1 MTAACPACATMPEAG
16 ELAVG
21 GMQISLPTIHCAACM
36 VGVEQALSRVN
47 GVISARVNLGL
58 KRVRIETAP
67 GVGAAA
73 CIAAIRA
80 AGFEALELD
89 TGALGVEADATGR
102 SLLIS
107 IGVSGFAMMNVMLL
121 SVSVWSGA
129 EDATRDMFHLISA
142 MIALPA
148 VAWAG
153 QPFFSSAW
161 GALRVGRLN
170 MDVPI
175 SLALF
180 AASWMSLFESI
191 NGGEHAYFEAGLSLT
206 FFLLIGRY
214 LDHRTRIAAR
224 SAARELAALE
234 PSRADRITGSG
245 IETVPLAQVALGDT
259 LSIPAGMRVPVDGIV
274 TRGSTTLDRGFVTGE
289 SAPVLAGVGDTLVSG
304 EVNLTGPLE
313 MRVTAVGE
321 DTTLRRMA
329 ALVEV
334 AENARNKYSG
344 LADRAAAVYAPL
356 VHILAGVA
364 LVGWWVYSGDLRLSI
379 NIAIAVLII
388 TCPCALG
395 LAVPAVSTAAS
406 GRLFRQ
412 GILLKNATALERLA
426 EVDCVVFDK
435 TGTLTDGRAA
445 AQAGLSGDEL
455 AVLKALALSSSHPV
469 ARGLLAGLPVE
480 VVPAVLDD
488 LEELGGNGVSA
499 TWNGVPVA
507 LGRGAWLGC
516 IGNPSLKIG
525 DATCHLATGEH
536 MRLGVAE
543 AVRGLKAAGI
553 DTMLLTGDTSA
564 AAKRI
569 AARAGIM
576 DVQSDMRP
584 EEKVAVLERLR
595 AQGKKVLMVG
605 DGLNDTPAL
614 ASAFVSMAPASAM
627 DVARVVS
634 DMVLLNPDVAV
645 LPDAILLARR
655 AKKRIVEN
663 FVTAAAYNAV
673 AIPLALLGFCTPL
686 MAALAM
692 STSSISVLL
701 NALRVRA

>member
-1 MTAACPACATMPEAG
+1 MTAACPACATMPDDPVAE
-16 ELAVG
+16 G
-21 GMQISLPTIHCAACM
+21 GLQISLPTIHCAACM
-36 VGVEQALSRVN
+36 SGVEQALNRVN

-58 KRVRIETAP
+58 KRVRIVTAP
-67 GVGAAA
+67 GVGAAD
-73 CIAAIRA
+73 CIAALRA
-80 AGFEALELD
+80 AGYDALELD
-89 TGALGVEADATGR
+89 TAALGVEADATGR
-102 SLLIS
+102 TLLVA

-129 EDATRDMFHLISA
+129 SDATRDMFHLISA

-148 VAWAG
+148 IAWAG
-153 QPFFSSAW
+153 QPFYHSAW
-161 GALRVGRLN
+161 AALRAGRLN
-170 MDVPI
+170 MEVPI
-175 SLALF
+175 SLALIL
-180 AASWMSLFESI
+180 AACMSLYETI
-191 NGGEHAYFEAGLSLT
+191 NNGDHAYFDAALSLT

-234 PSRADRITGSG
+234 PSRADRVVGAG
-245 IETVPLAQVALGDT
+245 IETVPLAQVALGDI

-274 TRGSTTLDRGFVTGE
+274 TRGQSSLDRGFVTGE
-289 SAPVLAGVGDTLVSG
+289 SAPVLADVGDDLVAG
-304 EVNLTGPLE
+304 EVNLTGALE

-356 VHILAGVA
+356 VHLLAGVA
-364 LVGWWVYSGDLRLSI
+364 LVGWWLYSGDLRLSL

-435 TGTLTDGRAA
+435 TGTLTDGRAS
-445 AQAGLSGDEL
+445 AQAGLSREEL
-455 AVLKALALSSSHPV
+455 SVLKALALASSHPV
-469 ARGLLAGLPVE
+469 ARGLLAGLPGD
-480 VVPAVLDD
+480 VVPAPLDA
-488 LEELGGNGVSA
+488 LEEISGNGVRA
-499 TWNGVPVA
+499 TWNGTPVA
-507 LGRGAWLGC
+507 LGRGAWLGA
-516 IGNPSLKIG
+516 IGNPILKIG
-525 DATCHLATGEH
+525 DATCPLATGEQ
-536 MRLGVAE
+536 MRLGVVE

-564 AAKRI
+564 AAHRI
-569 AARAGIM
+569 AAKAGIVA
-576 DVQSDMRP
+576 VQADMRP
-584 EEKVAVLERLR
+584 EGKVAVLEQLR

-634 DMVLLNPDVAV
+634 DMVLLNPDIAV
-645 LPDAILLARR
+645 LPDAIHLARR

-663 FVTAAAYNAV
+663 FVTAALYNVVAV
-673 AIPLALLGFCTPL
+673 PLALAGFCTPL

-692 STSSISVLL
+692 STSSISVLA

>member
-1 MTAACPACATMPEAG
+1 MTAACPACAPMDDGPAAAG
-16 ELAVG
+16 GL
-21 GMQISLPTIHCAACM
+21 QISLPTIHCAGCM
-36 VGVEQALSRVN
+36 ATVENALSQVD

-67 GVGAAA
+67 GVGAEP
-73 CIAAIRA
+73 CLAAIRA
-80 AGFEALELD
+80 AGFDALELNTGMLEGESD
-89 TGALGVEADATGR
+89 TTGR
-102 SLLIS
+102 SLLIAL
-107 IGVSGFAMMNVMLL
+107 GVSGFAMMNVMLL

-129 EDATRDMFHLISA
+129 TDATRDMFHLISA

-148 VAWAG
+148 VAYAG
-153 QPFFSSAW
+153 RPFYASALS
-161 GALRVGRLN
+161 ALRVRRLN

-175 SLALF
+175 SLALVL
-180 AASWMSLFESI
+180 AAGMSLYETFQ
-191 NGGEHAYFEAGLSLT
+191 GGRHAYFDAALSLT

-234 PSRADRITGSG
+234 PSRADRITAGG
-245 IETVPLAQVALGDT
+245 IETVPLAQVAVGDI
-259 LSIPAGMRVPVDGIV
+259 LHIPAGMRVPVDGIV
-274 TRGSTTLDRGFVTGE
+274 TRGITTLDRGLVTGE
-289 SAPVLAGVGDTLVSG
+289 SAPVAAGVGDDLVSG
-304 EVNLTGPLE
+304 EVNLTGALE

-334 AENARNKYSG
+334 AETARNKYSG
-344 LADRAAAVYAPL
+344 LADRAAAIYAPA
-356 VHILAGVA
+356 VHLLALAA
-364 LVGWWVYSGDLRLSI
+364 LLGWWGYSGDFRLAM

-426 EVDCVVFDK
+426 EVDMVVFDK

-445 AQAGLSGDEL
+445 GQPGLSDSEL
-455 AVLKALALSSSHPV
+455 SVLKALALASHHPV
-469 ARGLLAGLPVE
+469 ARGLLAGLPPE
-480 VVPAVLDD
+480 VVPAPLVAV
-488 LEELGGNGVSA
+488 EEISGNGVQA

-507 LGRGAWLGC
+507 LGRGAWLGA
-516 IGNPSLKIG
+516 IGNPVLKIG
-525 DATCHLATGEH
+525 AATFPLATGEQ

-553 DTMLLTGDTSA
+553 ETMLLTGDTA
-564 AAKRI
+564 AAAQRI
-569 AARAGIM
+569 AARSGISA
-576 DVQSDMRP
+576 VQADMRP
-584 EEKVAVLERLR
+584 EDKVAVLDRLR
-595 AQGKKVLMVG
+595 NDGRRVLMVG

-655 AKKRIVEN
+655 ARKRIVEN
-663 FVTAAAYNAV
+663 FAMSAVYNVVAV
-673 AIPLALLGFCTPL
+673 PLALLGFCTPL
-686 MAALAM
+686 MAAIAM
-692 STSSISVLL
+692 SASSISVLL